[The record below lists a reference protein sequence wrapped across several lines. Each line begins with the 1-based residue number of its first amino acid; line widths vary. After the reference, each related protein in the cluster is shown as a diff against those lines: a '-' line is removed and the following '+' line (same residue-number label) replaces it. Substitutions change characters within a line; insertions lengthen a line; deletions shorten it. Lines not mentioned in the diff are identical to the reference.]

1 MLSSKISRLTKILR
15 SSRLLSQN
23 KVDFNNKRE
32 FATRH
37 RVWRSRF
44 YDPRI
49 KQKDEKLFGLNGLNL
64 ILNGNILIGNILNGT
79 GLKRTKTTR
88 TVLS

>member
-1 MLSSKISRLTKILR
+1 MLPSKSSWLTKILR
-15 SSRLLSQN
+15 SSGLLSQN

-49 KQKDEKLFGLNGLNL
+49 KQKDEK
-64 ILNGNILIGNILNGT
+64 IIWI
-79 GLKRTKTTR
+79 KRPKFNTQWKYTH
-88 TVLS
+88 